1 MSNETS
7 AGPHTGQPVL
17 TTGAPL
23 AEAAAA
29 MIMIHGRGATAESIL
44 TLSAEFDR
52 SDIAYLAPQAAA
64 NTWYPYSFLAPLQQN
79 EPWLSSALATVG
91 HVLEAVEQAGFPA
104 ERTFLLGFSQG
115 ACLSLEYVA
124 RNPKRYAGVA
134 GLSGGVIGPLG
145 TVREAPPGRPLA
157 GTPIFLGCSDVD
169 PHIPVERVHETTA
182 LMREMGA
189 AVTERIYRGM
199 GHTVNQD
206 EIDHIRDMLRQ
217 TIDARQSL

>member
-1 MSNETS
+1 MSDETS
-7 AGPHTGQPVL
+7 AGPHRGQPVL

-23 AEAAAA
+23 TEAAAA
-29 MIMIHGRGATAESIL
+29 MIMVHGRGATAESIL
-44 TLSAEFDR
+44 TLAAEFER
-52 SDIAYLAPQAAA
+52 PDIAYLAPQAVA
-64 NTWYPYSFLAPLQQN
+64 NTWYPYSFLALVEQN

-91 HVLEAVEQAGFPA
+91 RALDAVEQAGFPA

-124 RNPKRYAGVA
+124 RNPQRYAGVA

-145 TVREAPPGRPLA
+145 SERKAPPGHPLD

-169 PHIPVERVHETTA
+169 PHIPVERVHETTV
-182 LMREMGA
+182 LMRAMGA

-199 GHTVNQD
+199 GHTINQD
-206 EIDHIRDMLRQ
+206 EIDHIREMLHGSIPNSVE
-217 TIDARQSL
+217 T